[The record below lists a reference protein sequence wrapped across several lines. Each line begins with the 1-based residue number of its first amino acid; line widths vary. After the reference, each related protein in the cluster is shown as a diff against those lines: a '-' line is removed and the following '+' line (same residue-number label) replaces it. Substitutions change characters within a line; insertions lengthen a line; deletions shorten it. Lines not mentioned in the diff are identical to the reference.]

1 MNNDLSIVTLMTHAT
16 WVVKA
21 VVLILI
27 LMALS
32 SWVIIFRNL
41 WRIKH
46 QVNMNVDFDQEFR
59 SNLTLA
65 DLYANAMRNGKQSKG
80 GKERVFERGMREF
93 QELKGKG
100 VTSVAALL
108 DGSRC
113 AMRIQVQLELEKM
126 ESRLWLL
133 GTVGSVSPYVG
144 LLGTVWGIM
153 HAFTGLGG
161 LEQVTLAKVAPGI
174 AEALVATAIALLT
187 AIPAVIAYNRFVNQI
202 DQVANHLDI
211 AIEEYVN
218 KLQYNLGGQAA
229 AGGGKWLG

>member
-1 MNNDLSIVTLMTHAT
+1 MTNDLSIITLMTHAT

-32 SWVIIFRNL
+32 SWAIILRNL
-41 WRIKH
+41 WRLKH
-46 QVNMNVDFDQEFR
+46 QASTNADFDQEVR

-65 DLYANAMRNGKQSKG
+65 ELYSNAMRH
-80 GKERVFERGMREF
+80 GKENKGSKERIFERGMREF
-93 QELKGKG
+93 QELKGRG
-100 VTSVAALL
+100 VTS
-108 DGSRC
+108 
-113 AMRIQVQLELEKM
+113 AMRIQMQLELEKM

-153 HAFTGLGG
+153 HAFTGLGKI
-161 LEQVTLAKVAPGI
+161 EQVTLANVAPGI

-202 DQVANHLDI
+202 DQVANHLDL

-218 KLQYNLGGQAA
+218 KLQYGLSAQANSGA
-229 AGGGKWLG
+229 GKWLA

>member
-1 MNNDLSIVTLMTHAT
+1 MNNDLSIVTLMNHAT
-16 WVVKA
+16 PVVKA

-27 LMALS
+27 LMMIS
-32 SWVIIFRNL
+32 SWAISWKILR
-41 WRIKH
+41 RINR
-46 QVNMNVDFDQEFR
+46 QVKMNADFDLNFR
-59 SNLTLA
+59 SKRRTLG
-65 DLYANAMRNGKQSKG
+65 DLYEQAMKKDEKNKC
-80 GKERVFERGMREF
+80 GKERVFVAGEHKY
-93 QELKGKG
+93 QELKDE
-100 VTSVAALL
+100 VTSVDAQL

-113 AMRIQVQLELEKM
+113 AMHIRVQRELEKM
-126 ESRLWLL
+126 ESGLWLL

-202 DQVANHLDI
+202 DQIANHLDI
-211 AIEEYVN
+211 FIEEYVSALKC
-218 KLQYNLGGQAA
+218 KLNWQGH
-229 AGGGKWLG
+229 AGGDKWLR